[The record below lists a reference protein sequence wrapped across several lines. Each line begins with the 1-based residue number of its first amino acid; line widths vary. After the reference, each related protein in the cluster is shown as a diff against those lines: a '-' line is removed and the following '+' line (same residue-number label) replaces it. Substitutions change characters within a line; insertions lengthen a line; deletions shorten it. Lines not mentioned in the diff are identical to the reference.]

1 MSRKALLLAAVAAFC
16 LVQPAWAQ
24 EAPAAE
30 EDEIVVVGSRAQART
45 ALTTPV
51 PVDVFKAEEL
61 QAAGVVGNELGQ
73 ALALSAPSFN
83 FPRQS
88 NSGTSDS
95 VRAGQLRGL
104 SPDQVLVLINGRRVH
119 TSAVVNSETKIGRGV
134 AAVDFNTIP
143 LGAAKRIE
151 ILRDGAG
158 AQYGSDA
165 IAGVINVVLDDRPEG
180 FELTGS
186 YGSHVT
192 GVDPID
198 RTITDGGQYVLTAE
212 AGLPLGRDGF
222 VRFGGEYINR
232 QQTNRAG
239 FDQVPFF
246 VDQTPANLAFQGN
259 RNYRIGDPD
268 SEVYNLW
275 FNSELPTSGG
285 LTFYAFGTVGQRWTE
300 GAAFFRYPDDFNNVP
315 QIFPQGFLPRTT
327 GANIDFNISGG
338 ARFGLLGFDGDFGL
352 TYGKNRFEYGVENS
366 LNPSLGPASPTEF
379 NSADYE
385 NGQLSINLDLKRT
398 LGDLAVL
405 GETSLA
411 FGAEYRR
418 EGFDSEA
425 GDPASFAS
433 GPFDGGIGAQGAAG
447 LTPLDAASLNR
458 DVLAVYVEFSANPTS
473 RLQIDASGRYE
484 WYSDFGSTGSGK
496 GALRYEILPDRLA
509 VRGAVGNSIRAPNLA
524 QIGFS
529 DRSINFGDNR
539 SLVLTRTV
547 PVADPI
553 AQALGAEALRQE
565 RAFNASAGFVFD
577 FTPRFSLTVDAFR
590 VRVRDR
596 VTLSERLFGDDIEAA
611 VQGLPGGAGT
621 ESVRFFTNAVDT
633 RTFGVDVVA
642 NYTYDLFGGRSTLSG
657 GFNYSRTDVTR
668 FDATTPELAAL
679 QPDLALIGVEE
690 LNTLETA
697 APRTRLILSDTYVR
711 GPWEGLVR
719 ATRFGSAERV
729 FNFGGGFEP
738 SQRYGAE
745 WQIDLE
751 AARKFG
757 KHVRLAFGAQ
767 NIANNYPDLSSADI
781 NFFGNLPYDILS
793 PIGVNGRFVYGR
805 ISLVY

>member
-1 MSRKALLLAAVAAFC
+1 
-16 LVQPAWAQ
+16 
-24 EAPAAE
+24 
-30 EDEIVVVGSRAQART
+30 VGSRAQART

-51 PVDVFKAEEL
+51 PVDVFKAEDL
-61 QAAGVVGNELGQ
+61 QTAGVVGNELGQ

-104 SPDQVLVLINGRRVH
+104 SPDQVLVLVNGRRVH

-151 ILRDGAG
+151 VLRDGAG

-165 IAGVINVVLDDRPEG
+165 IAGVINIVLDDRPNG
-180 FELTGS
+180 FEITGS
-186 YGSHVT
+186 YGTHVT
-192 GVDPID
+192 RVDPID

-239 FDQVPFF
+239 FDQIPFF
-246 VDQTPANLAFQGN
+246 VAQTPANLAFQGN

-275 FNSELPTSGG
+275 FNSELPTTGG
-285 LTFYAFGTVGQRWTE
+285 VTFYSFGTVGQRWTE

-315 QIFPQGFLPRTT
+315 EIFPQGFLPRTT
-327 GANIDFNISGG
+327 GGNLDFNIAGG
-338 ARFGLLGFDGDFGL
+338 ARFAVLGFDADLGL
-352 TYGKNRFEYGVENS
+352 TFGKNRFNFGVTNS

-379 NSADYE
+379 RSATYE
-385 NGQLSINLDLKRT
+385 NGQLSVNLDLKRE
-398 LGDLAVL
+398 L
-405 GETSLA
+405 GELALLGRTSLA
-411 FGAEYRR
+411 LGAEYRR
-418 EGFDSEA
+418 EGFDSEP
-425 GDPASFAS
+425 GDPASFEA
-433 GPFDGGIGAQGAAG
+433 GPFDGGIGAQAAAG
-447 LTPLDAASLNR
+447 LTPLDVASLNR

-496 GALRYEILPDRLA
+496 GALRYELVPSLLA
-509 VRGAVGNSIRAPNLA
+509 VRGAVGNTIRAPNLA

-539 SLVLTRTV
+539 TLVLTRTV
-547 PVADPI
+547 PVGDPI
-553 AQALGAEALRQE
+553 AQALGAQELQQE
-565 RAFNASAGFVFD
+565 RAFSASAGFVFNLA
-577 FTPRFSLTVDAFR
+577 PRLTATVDAFR

-596 VTLSERLFGDDIEAA
+596 VTLSERLFGDAIEAV

-633 RTFGVDVVA
+633 RTFGVDVVV
-642 NYTYDLFGGRSTLSG
+642 NYAYNLFGGRADLSG
-657 GFNYSRTDVTR
+657 GFNYSRTDVTD
-668 FDATTPELAAL
+668 FQATTPQLETLA
-679 QPDLALIGVEE
+679 PGSALIGVEE

-697 APRTRLILSDTYVR
+697 TPRTRLILAQTYQR

-751 AARKFG
+751 LARKFG
-757 KHVRLAFGAQ
+757 EHVRLAFGAQ
-767 NIANNYPDLSSADI
+767 NIADNYPDLSSPDI

-793 PIGVNGRFVYGR
+793 PIGVNGRFVYAR
-805 ISLVY
+805 ASLVY